1 MVNFRDIYDSIISFA
16 SRFVKNLSQLKVFI
30 PQRQEHGDISTNLAI
45 IMAKEAKES
54 AVSSA
59 VETIKSGD
67 GDLQPKKQEFSPK
80 YFFDSI
86 SNDLTK
92 LEYVEKID
100 FLAGFCNL
108 SMSRQ
113 FLKDGLIEL
122 LLKRDRFGAIEKN
135 GIKVNVE
142 YISANPTG
150 YLHLGHTRGIYAD
163 TVANLL
169 DFCGYEVT
177 KEYFIN
183 DVGNQID
190 LFGRSIFHEYAKL
203 AGIDFEKPEDGY
215 PGEHIAEIAQQIYAK
230 HKDLSWEKN
239 AERFSELCIEKS
251 LAYIKEDL
259 DFIGIKHD
267 IWISEKWVQKN
278 GFVDKAIEILS
289 EKGLVE
295 EGFMGEIIS
304 GKGKKSEVPVKI
316 FRYPGGEKALT
327 KEDGSY
333 TYFAS
338 DVGYHYYKIQR
349 KSHWII
355 DFFGAD
361 HGGHVAPEEYAVQQ
375 LGAERFQIVLC
386 QSVAYT
392 SDGLRKK
399 FAKRK
404 GNTIR
409 PKDLEIDSPD
419 LLRFLMTAKNIDSHY
434 EIDLD
439 AVSKISE
446 SGFYYVQYA
455 NARCNSILKS
465 AKELWPEL
473 QLDFEFFETSLSAES
488 FNFLEPIFRSSS
500 NQDPF
505 LETIS
510 LLLQWPLEVRMCCNS
525 FSIPQIHSYMH
536 KLASKLHN
544 LWTIGKNDPK
554 LRFIIQ
560 SEKELSFARL
570 AIIKSISYVF
580 FSGFKI
586 LGIEPMKQI

>member
-1 MVNFRDIYDSIISFA
+1 MDCE
-16 SRFVKNLSQLKVFI
+16 K
-30 PQRQEHGDISTNLAI
+30 
-45 IMAKEAKES
+45 
-54 AVSSA
+54 
-59 VETIKSGD
+59 
-67 GDLQPKKQEFSPK
+67 FS
-80 YFFDSI
+80 
-86 SNDLTK
+86 
-92 LEYVEKID
+92 
-100 FLAGFCNL
+100 
-108 SMSRQ
+108 
-113 FLKDGLIEL
+113 
-122 LLKRDRFGAIEKN
+122 
-135 GIKVNVE
+135 
-142 YISANPTG
+142 
-150 YLHLGHTRGIYAD
+150 
-163 TVANLL
+163 
-169 DFCGYEVT
+169 
-177 KEYFIN
+177 
-183 DVGNQID
+183 
-190 LFGRSIFHEYAKL
+190 
-203 AGIDFEKPEDGY
+203 
-215 PGEHIAEIAQQIYAK
+215 
-230 HKDLSWEKN
+230 
-239 AERFSELCIEKS
+239 
-251 LAYIKEDL
+251 
-259 DFIGIKHD
+259 
-267 IWISEKWVQKN
+267 
-278 GFVDKAIEILS
+278 
-289 EKGLVE
+289 
-295 EGFMGEIIS
+295 
-304 GKGKKSEVPVKI
+304 
-316 FRYPGGEKALT
+316 
-327 KEDGSY
+327 
-333 TYFAS
+333 
-338 DVGYHYYKIQR
+338 
-349 KSHWII
+349 
-355 DFFGAD
+355 
-361 HGGHVAPEEYAVQQ
+361 
-375 LGAERFQIVLC
+375 
-386 QSVAYT
+386 
-392 SDGLRKK
+392 
-399 FAKRK
+399 KRK